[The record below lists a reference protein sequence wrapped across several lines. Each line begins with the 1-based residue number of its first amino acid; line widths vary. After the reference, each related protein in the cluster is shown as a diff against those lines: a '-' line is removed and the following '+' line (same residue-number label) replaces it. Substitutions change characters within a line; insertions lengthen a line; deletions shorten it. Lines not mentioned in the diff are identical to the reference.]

1 MKNPQ
6 KVGVLFWEQ
15 KSFALMGIISEDTIE
30 RWIIPY
36 LPVGKR
42 GFATTAPL
50 HEVIECIF
58 IV

>member
-30 RWIIPY
+30 RWII
-36 LPVGKR
+36 LASGKTW
-42 GFATTAPL
+42 FCHDCTLA
-50 HEVIECIF
+50 
-58 IV
+58 